1 MIKYVLLF
9 CLLSVPVHA
18 APCFFNM
25 GQDHCLKNYIADQN
39 LNDIRKSLDKG
50 ANPNSAFELALNTK
64 NSAVVKLLLNH
75 GADAERQTS
84 VGGGALFYVL
94 HHKIPLA
101 ETLLNGGANP
111 NAFDGDGNLL
121 LTRAVIR
128 YGNFDFARLLLKHGA
143 KINAVDANG
152 DSPLVKAV
160 KLNEPLFTVNF
171 LLNSGANPNEKL
183 QNGSPLLTY
192 AVLDKGKFDTARALL
207 RYGAKINA
215 TDKNGKTALMRALEE
230 RKSDKT
236 VVFLLENKA
245 NAKIDGVFLA
255 GLEQDRST
263 KILDLL
269 LKNGANVNERSSNG
283 RTPLFFACREKS
295 ASLVSWL
302 LQKGASATLA
312 TKKGATTLMAAA
324 WAHQPPSVLKAL
336 LAKGVKI
343 NARDAAGETAIF
355 YAADKGTMTQKLE
368 TIDFLQKNGAKI
380 NEVSKNGKTLTDML
394 RSDKKVI
401 GDMRYWDLLAKING
415 G

>member
-9 CLLSVPVHA
+9 CLLSFPVHA
-18 APCFFNM
+18 MPCFVNM
-25 GQDHCLKNYIADQN
+25 GQDHCLKYYIQDQN
-39 LNDIRKSLDKG
+39 LNDIRKSLEKG
-50 ANPNSAFELALNTK
+50 ANPNSMFELALNTK
-64 NSAVVKLLLNH
+64 NPAVVKLLLNH
-75 GADAERQTS
+75 GADAERRTS
-84 VGGGALFYVL
+84 VGGSALFYVL

-111 NAFDGDGNLL
+111 NVFDGDGNLL

-128 YGNFDFARLLLKHGA
+128 YGDFDFARLLLKHGA
-143 KINAVDANG
+143 KINTADASG
-152 DSPLVKAV
+152 ASPLVKAV

-171 LLNSGANPNEKL
+171 LLSNGANPNEKL

-192 AVLDKGKFDTARALL
+192 TLLDKGKFDTARALL
-207 RYGAKINA
+207 RFGAKINA
-215 TDKNGKTALMRALEE
+215 EDKNGKTALIRALEE

-236 VVFLLENKA
+236 VAFLLENKA
-245 NAKIDGVFLA
+245 SAKTDGVFFA
-255 GLEQDRST
+255 GLEQDRSI

-269 LKNGANVNERSSNG
+269 LKHGANINERSANG
-283 RTPLFFACREKS
+283 TTPLLFACWKKS

-302 LQKGASATLA
+302 LQKGASATLT
-312 TKKGATTLMAAA
+312 TKEGLTTLMAAA
-324 WAHQPPSVLKAL
+324 QAHQPPSVLKAL

-343 NARDAAGETAIF
+343 NARDAAGETAII

-380 NEVSKNGKTLTDML
+380 NMASNNGKTLTDML
-394 RSDKKVI
+394 RSDKKAV

-415 G
+415 E